1 MSNQNSGQS
10 GSGLS
15 TIDIIEDSDLMS
27 QLGSSA
33 ALVGLD
39 TAYASTISTAAEYG
53 SGLENSEV
61 SKQTDKFFESVKKGF
76 SKDNLTG
83 DLKQSV
89 KKQKVSLFL
98 FVGSV
103 ILFLL
108 SLVYYLVIDFGKT
121 KIANMSANF
130 TRLLLLWISVWLVV
144 FLINFIMNDVSL
156 GIGIFTRIFFIASLC
171 FWFIAGSTYLTISVL
186 PGLVEIFENTVGYY
200 YISYFPFRM
209 VGQKSLHDMMS
220 LFKSKHYPSFDLPYD
235 VLITK
240 YDINNFNEL
249 YNSIRKQQPKYV
261 NPIKGGGVAEDKSP
275 AIDPIS
281 LDFYIQLNN
290 GEGELAVKENLY
302 RLVKTKNNVGHMT
315 WMYLSS
321 TASMIVA
328 LIAMN
333 NNLLQYM
340 K

>member
-1 MSNQNSGQS
+1 MSTQN

-15 TIDIIEDSDLMS
+15 TLDIIEDSDLMA

-33 ALVGLD
+33 ATVGLD
-39 TAYASTISTAAEYG
+39 NAYTSTISTAAEYG
-53 SGLENSEV
+53 SGIENSEV
-61 SKQTDKFFESVKKGF
+61 SKQSKSFFDSVKKGF

-89 KKQKVSLFL
+89 KKNNISIFL
-98 FVGSV
+98 FVGSI
-103 ILFLL
+103 ILLVL
-108 SLVYYLVIDFGKT
+108 TTVYYLVIDFGKT
-121 KIANMSANF
+121 KLASMSANF
-130 TRLLLLWISVWLVV
+130 TRLLFLWISVWLVV
-144 FLINFIMNDVSL
+144 LIINFILNDVSL

-171 FWFIAGSTYLTISVL
+171 FWFIAGSTYLTLSLL

-200 YISYFPFRM
+200 YISYFPFNM
-209 VGQKSLHDMMS
+209 VGQRSLNDMMK

-240 YDINNFNEL
+240 FDIKNFNEL
-249 YNSIRKQQPKYV
+249 YNGIQKRQPKQV
-261 NPIKGGGVAEDKSP
+261 NPIKGGGVVESTES
-275 AIDPIS
+275 AIDPIT

-290 GEGELAVKENLY
+290 GESELTVKENLY
-302 RLVKTKNNVGHMT
+302 RLVKTKHDIGHMT

-321 TASMIVA
+321 TASMIVS

-333 NNLLQYM
+333 NNLLQYF